1 MERGGLAAE
10 LHKPSHPRR
19 SRPAKPHHLHP
30 PKPRPRPPDPNR
42 LRIPLFLRLPTAQ
55 IALHPRPR
63 WKSGPLGP
71 RLASAS
77 RPRLCSWR
85 KRGFL
90 GPHPAFNLALS
101 PSLLVEERGFSPA
114 SRASNEGG
122 FSPGAPAHP
131 SRNTPRDHP
140 TLPSSPT
147 QSPDPVFPR
156 PSSVALRVSVVNHDF
171 NFHKDIELPLPAP
184 K

>member
-71 RLASAS
+71 RLASTS

-90 GPHPAFNLALS
+90 GAHPAFNLALS
-101 PSLLVEERGFSPA
+101 PSLLVEERGFSP
-114 SRASNEGG
+114 
-122 FSPGAPAHP
+122 GAPAHP
-131 SRNTPRDHP
+131 PRNTPRDHP
-140 TLPSSPT
+140 TLPSAPT
-147 QSPDPVFPR
+147 QSPDPVFPPPFLR
-156 PSSVALRVSVVNHDF
+156 GPSCLRGKSHL
-171 NFHKDIELPLPAP
+171 NFQKGIKIPLPAP